1 MLISLLSLIVLPGE
15 ETPPPVPRAKSYYY
29 FNDEPAKTRYGYIS
43 GYTGDD
49 RDGHFFILSVVLG
62 YSLMQVS
69 PNFDRVLMIPT
80 EMKIPEERMQA
91 LRKVWTHI
99 IYRPYVQWPEGH
111 LYQRDSDKYLWFK
124 LNAWSVTG
132 WEKLLWTGNDVFF
145 RRDPSRIFDF
155 PTPTSIIDHY
165 IYSMGDYGPITNGD
179 FFLFR
184 PSLRDYAGL
193 KKLGL
198 TWNAK
203 RQKSSW
209 TGSIDQGLIAEY
221 FEGNITVAPQWY
233 QFEVPGNVRSM
244 LGYNSSQ
251 PDPRIISFHFPSLA
265 KPWRRHAGAFTT
277 AWVNVAHAAFR
288 HIGST
293 VDLDGLGFPPAGN
306 VSSAFDMVIDSEPV
320 LAEPA
325 LNPDNDDGIDPHILF
340 PQTLFR
346 SRRIFR
352 VFLLVLFIN
361 LLIYGAISSNKPEYT
376 PL

>member
-1 MLISLLSLIVLPGE
+1 MLISLLSLIVLPDE
-15 ETPPPVPRAKSYYY
+15 ETPLPVPRPKSYYY

-43 GYTGDD
+43 CYSGDD
-49 RDGHFFILSVVLG
+49 SDGHFFILSVVLG

-69 PNFDRVLMIPT
+69 PNFDRILMIPT
-80 EMKIPEERMQA
+80 EMKIPEERIRD

-99 IYRPYVQWPEGH
+99 IHRPYVQWPEGH
-111 LYQRDSDKYLWFK
+111 LNPRESDKYLWFK

-145 RRDPSRIFDF
+145 RRDPSSIFEF

-165 IYSMGDYGPITNGD
+165 VYGMGDYGPITNGD

-193 KKLGL
+193 KKMGL
-198 TWNAK
+198 AWNAK
-203 RQKSSW
+203 SHKSAW

-233 QFEVPGNVRSM
+233 QFEVPGNARSM
-244 LGYNSSQ
+244 LGYNTK
-251 PDPRIISFHFPSLA
+251 PDPRVVSFHFPSLA
-265 KPWRRHAGAFTT
+265 KPWRKHAGEFTT
-277 AWVNVAHAAFR
+277 AWMNVAHAAFR
-288 HIGST
+288 YVGST
-293 VDLDGLGFPPAGN
+293 VDWDGLGFPQAGN
-306 VSSAFDMVIDSEPV
+306 VSSAFETVIDSSPA

-325 LNPDNDDGIDPHILF
+325 LNPDNDDGIDPRILF

-346 SRRIFR
+346 NRMIIR
-352 VFLLVLFIN
+352 VLLVIIFVN
-361 LLIYGAISSNKPEYT
+361 LVMFGAISSKRVTEYA